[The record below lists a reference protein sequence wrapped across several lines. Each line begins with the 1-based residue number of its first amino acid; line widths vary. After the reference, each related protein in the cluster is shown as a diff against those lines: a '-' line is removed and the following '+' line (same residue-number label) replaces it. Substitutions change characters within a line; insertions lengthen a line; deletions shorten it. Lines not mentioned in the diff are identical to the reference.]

1 MKRGKIKET
10 LSGLFKAMD
19 QNGYGKCEVMELTM
33 KTCIDRKAEMF
44 VHVEAS
50 ISEPGSDGKSYKIT
64 KDFDLV

>member
-33 KTCIDRKAEMF
+33 KTCITKKAELF
-44 VHVEAS
+44 IHVEAS
-50 ISEPGSDGKSYKIT
+50 ISEPGEDGKSFMIT
-64 KDFDLV
+64 KDFDL